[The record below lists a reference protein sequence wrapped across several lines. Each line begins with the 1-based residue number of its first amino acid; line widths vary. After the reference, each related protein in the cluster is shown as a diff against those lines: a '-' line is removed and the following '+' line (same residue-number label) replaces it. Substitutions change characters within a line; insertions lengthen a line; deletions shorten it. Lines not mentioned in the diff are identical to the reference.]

1 VAMTEALAERLDAD
15 ERLSPFTVH
24 RDLGRE

>member
-1 VAMTEALAERLDAD
+1 MTEALAGLLRGPGVHT
-15 ERLSPFTVH
+15 STVH